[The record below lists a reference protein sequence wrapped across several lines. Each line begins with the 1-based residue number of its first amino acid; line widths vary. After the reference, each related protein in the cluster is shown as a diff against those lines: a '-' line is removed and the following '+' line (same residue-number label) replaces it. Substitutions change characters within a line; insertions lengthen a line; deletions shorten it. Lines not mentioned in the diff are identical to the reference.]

1 MNEGVGLTARPF
13 IFTNNQRLKNM
24 ACTQTLGGLTRDC
37 SNNMGGI
44 KEVYIANYDD
54 VSAVTFS
61 NDIITAFTMVGSAK
75 FKKYAFRPQTAEL
88 VSTPQVSSENGV
100 AYIQSVLTL
109 QFAKMDTTKRLEI
122 NALSLGD
129 LVIVV
134 VDNNGKM
141 WYLGKD
147 APVVAS
153 GGDSGTGK
161 AFGDANRYGI
171 QLTDNSREYPFE
183 VTATIPV

>member
-1 MNEGVGLTARPF
+1 
-13 IFTNNQRLKNM
+13 M
-24 ACTQTLGGLTRDC
+24 ACTQTLSGLTRDC
-37 SNNMGGI
+37 SNSMGGI
-44 KEVYIANYDD
+44 KEVYIANFDD
-54 VSAVTFS
+54 VSGVTITS
-61 NDIITAFTMVGSAK
+61 DIITTISMVGAAK
-75 FKKYAFRPQTAEL
+75 FKKYSFRPQTAEL
-88 VSTPQVSSENGV
+88 VSTPQVNSENGV
-100 AYIQSVLTL
+100 AYIQSVLTM

-129 LVIVV
+129 LALVV

-147 APVVAS
+147 NPVTAS

-161 AFGDANRYGI
+161 AFTDPNRYGI
-171 QLTDNSREYPFE
+171 QLTDNSLLYPYE

>member
-1 MNEGVGLTARPF
+1 
-13 IFTNNQRLKNM
+13 M
-24 ACTQTLGGLTRDC
+24 ACTQTLSGLTRDC

-44 KEVYIANYDD
+44 KEVYIANFDD
-54 VSAVTFS
+54 VASLTVTS
-61 NDIITAFTMVGSAK
+61 DIITAIAMQSSAK
-75 FKKYAFRPQTAEL
+75 FKKYSFRPQTAEL
-88 VSTPQVSSENGV
+88 VSTPQINSENGV

-122 NALSLGD
+122 NALALGD
-129 LVIVV
+129 LAIVV

-147 APVVAS
+147 NPVVAS

-171 QLTDNSREYPFE
+171 QLTDNSLLYPYE

>member
-1 MNEGVGLTARPF
+1 
-13 IFTNNQRLKNM
+13 M
-24 ACTQTLGGLTRDC
+24 ACIQTLSGLTRDC
-37 SNNMGGI
+37 SNSMGGI
-44 KEVYIANYDD
+44 KEVYIANFDD
-54 VSAVTFS
+54 VSGVTITS
-61 NDIITAFTMVGSAK
+61 DIITTISMVGAAK
-75 FKKYAFRPQTAEL
+75 FKKYSFRPQTAEL
-88 VSTPQVSSENGV
+88 VSTPQVNSENGV
-100 AYIQSVLTL
+100 AYIQSVLTM

-129 LVIVV
+129 LALVV

-147 APVVAS
+147 NPVTAS

-161 AFGDANRYGI
+161 AFTDANRYGI
-171 QLTDNSREYPFE
+171 QLTDNSLLYPYE

>member
-1 MNEGVGLTARPF
+1 
-13 IFTNNQRLKNM
+13 M
-24 ACTQTLGGLTRDC
+24 ACTQTLSGLTRDC
-37 SNNMGGI
+37 SNSMGGV
-44 KEVYIANYDD
+44 KEVYIANFDD
-54 VSAVTFS
+54 VSGVTIAS
-61 NDIITAFTMVGSAK
+61 DIITAIAMVSNAK
-75 FKKYAFRPQTAEL
+75 FKKYSFRPQTAEL
-88 VSTPQVSSENGV
+88 AMTPQINSENGV

-122 NALSLGD
+122 NALALGD

-171 QLTDNSREYPFE
+171 QLTDNSLLYPYE

>member
-1 MNEGVGLTARPF
+1 
-13 IFTNNQRLKNM
+13 M
-24 ACTQTLGGLTRDC
+24 ACTQILSGLTRDC
-37 SNNMGGI
+37 SNSMGGV
-44 KEVYIANYDD
+44 KEVYIANFDD
-54 VSAVTFS
+54 VSGVTIAS
-61 NDIITAFTMVGSAK
+61 DIITAIAMVGSAK
-75 FKKYAFRPQTAEL
+75 FKKYSFRPQTAEL
-88 VSTPQVSSENGV
+88 VSTPQINSENGV
-100 AYIQSVLTL
+100 AYIQSVLTM

-122 NALSLGD
+122 NALALGD

-147 APVVAS
+147 NPVVAS

-161 AFGDANRYGI
+161 AFTDANRYGI
-171 QLTDNSREYPFE
+171 QLTDNSLLYPYE

>member
-1 MNEGVGLTARPF
+1 
-13 IFTNNQRLKNM
+13 M
-24 ACTQTLGGLTRDC
+24 ACTQTLSGLTRDC
-37 SNNMGGI
+37 SNSMGGV
-44 KEVYIANYDD
+44 KEVYIANFDD
-54 VSAVTFS
+54 VSSVTITA
-61 NDIITAFTMVGSAK
+61 DIITAIAMVDTAK
-75 FKKYAFRPQTAEL
+75 FKKYSFRPQTAEL
-88 VSTPQVSSENGV
+88 VMTPQINSENGV

-122 NALSLGD
+122 NALALGD
-129 LVIVV
+129 LAIIV
-134 VDNNGKM
+134 VDNNGKK

-153 GGDSGTGK
+153 GGDSGTGR

-171 QLTDNSREYPFE
+171 QLTDNSLLYPYE

>member
-1 MNEGVGLTARPF
+1 
-13 IFTNNQRLKNM
+13 M
-24 ACTQTLGGLTRDC
+24 ACTQTLSGLTRDC
-37 SNNMGGI
+37 SNSMGGV
-44 KEVYIANYDD
+44 KEVYIANFDD
-54 VSAVTFS
+54 VSGVTITS
-61 NDIITAFTMVGSAK
+61 DIITTISMVGAAK
-75 FKKYAFRPQTAEL
+75 FKKYSFRPQTAEL
-88 VSTPQVSSENGV
+88 VSTPQVNSENGV
-100 AYIQSVLTL
+100 AYIQSVLTM

-129 LVIVV
+129 LALVV

-147 APVVAS
+147 NPVTAS

-161 AFGDANRYGI
+161 AFTDPNRYGI
-171 QLTDNSREYPFE
+171 QLTDNSLLYPYE

>member
-1 MNEGVGLTARPF
+1 
-13 IFTNNQRLKNM
+13 M
-24 ACTQTLGGLTRDC
+24 ACTQTLSGLTRDC
-37 SNNMGGI
+37 SNSMGGI
-44 KEVYIANYDD
+44 KEVYIANFDD
-54 VSAVTFS
+54 VSGVTITS
-61 NDIITAFTMVGSAK
+61 DIITTISMVGAAK
-75 FKKYAFRPQTAEL
+75 FKKYSFRPQTAEL
-88 VSTPQVSSENGV
+88 VSTPQVNSENGV
-100 AYIQSVLTL
+100 AYIQSVLTM

-129 LVIVV
+129 LALVV

-147 APVVAS
+147 NPVTAT

-161 AFGDANRYGI
+161 AFTDANRYGI
-171 QLTDNSREYPFE
+171 QLTDNSLLYPYE

>member
-1 MNEGVGLTARPF
+1 
-13 IFTNNQRLKNM
+13 M
-24 ACTQTLGGLTRDC
+24 ACTQTLAGIVRDC
-37 SNNMGGI
+37 SNSMGGI
-44 KEVYIANYDD
+44 KEVYIANFDD
-54 VSAVTFS
+54 VASLTLS
-61 NDIITAFTMVGSAK
+61 NNIITAITMESSK
-75 FKKYAFRPQTAEL
+75 TFKKYAFRPQTAEL
-88 VSTPQVSSENGV
+88 VSTPQISSENGV

-109 QFAKMDTTKRLEI
+109 QFAKMETPKRLEI
-122 NALSLGD
+122 NALALGD
-129 LVIVV
+129 LAIIV

-147 APVVAS
+147 NPVVAS

-183 VTATIPV
+183 FNGDLPV

>member
-1 MNEGVGLTARPF
+1 
-13 IFTNNQRLKNM
+13 M
-24 ACTQTLGGLTRDC
+24 ACTQTLSGLIRDC
-37 SNNMGGI
+37 SNSMGGI
-44 KEVYIANYDD
+44 KEVYIANFDD
-54 VSAVTFS
+54 VANLTITS
-61 NDIITAFTMVGSAK
+61 DIITAIAMQSSAK
-75 FKKYAFRPQTAEL
+75 FKKYSFRPQTAEL
-88 VSTPQVSSENGV
+88 VSTPQINSENGV

-122 NALSLGD
+122 NALALGD
-129 LVIVV
+129 LAIIV

-171 QLTDNSREYPFE
+171 QLTDNSLLYPYE

>member
-1 MNEGVGLTARPF
+1 
-13 IFTNNQRLKNM
+13 M
-24 ACTQTLGGLTRDC
+24 ACTQTLSGLTRDC
-37 SNNMGGI
+37 SNSMGGI
-44 KEVYIANYDD
+44 KEVYIANFDD
-54 VSAVTFS
+54 VSGVTITS
-61 NDIITAFTMVGSAK
+61 DIITTISMVGAAK
-75 FKKYAFRPQTAEL
+75 FKKYSFRPQTAEL
-88 VSTPQVSSENGV
+88 VSTPQVNSENGV
-100 AYIQSVLTL
+100 AYIQSVLTM

-129 LVIVV
+129 LALVV

-147 APVVAS
+147 NPVTAS

-161 AFGDANRYGI
+161 AFTDANRYGI
-171 QLTDNSREYPFE
+171 QLTDNSLLYPYE

>member
-1 MNEGVGLTARPF
+1 
-13 IFTNNQRLKNM
+13 M
-24 ACTQTLGGLTRDC
+24 ACTQTLAGIIRDC
-37 SNNMGGI
+37 SNSMGGI
-44 KEVYIANYDD
+44 KEVYIANFDD
-54 VSAVTFS
+54 VASLTVT
-61 NDIITAFTMVGSAK
+61 NDIITAIAMQSTAK
-75 FKKYAFRPQTAEL
+75 FKKYSYRPQTAEL
-88 VSTPQVSSENGV
+88 VSTPQINSENGV

-122 NALSLGD
+122 NALALGD

-147 APVVAS
+147 NPVVAS

-161 AFGDANRYGI
+161 AFTDANRYGI
-171 QLTDNSREYPFE
+171 QLTDNSLLYPYE

>member
-1 MNEGVGLTARPF
+1 
-13 IFTNNQRLKNM
+13 M
-24 ACTQTLGGLTRDC
+24 ACTQTLSGLTRDC
-37 SNNMGGI
+37 SNSLGGI
-44 KEVYIANYDD
+44 KEVYIANFDD
-54 VSAVTFS
+54 VSGLTIAS
-61 NDIITAFTMVGSAK
+61 DIITDITMVSSAK
-75 FKKYAFRPQTAEL
+75 FKKYSFRPQTAEL
-88 VSTPQVSSENGV
+88 AITPQVNSENGV

-109 QFAKMDTTKRLEI
+109 QFAKMDTTKRLEM

-129 LVIVV
+129 LAIVV

-147 APVVAS
+147 APVTAS
-153 GGDSGTGK
+153 GGDSGTGR

-171 QLTDNSREYPFE
+171 QLTDNSAQYPYE

>member
-1 MNEGVGLTARPF
+1 
-13 IFTNNQRLKNM
+13 M
-24 ACTQTLGGLTRDC
+24 ACTQTLSGLTRDC
-37 SNNMGGI
+37 SNSLGGI
-44 KEVYIANYDD
+44 REVYAANYDD
-54 VSAVTFS
+54 VSSLTIA
-61 NDIITAFTMVGSAK
+61 NDIITAIAMNGSAK

-88 VSTPQVSSENGV
+88 AITPQVNSENGV
-100 AYIQSVLTL
+100 AYIQSLLTL
-109 QFAKMDTTKRLEI
+109 QFAKMDTAKRLEM

-129 LVIVV
+129 LVFVV

-147 APVVAS
+147 APVTAS
-153 GGDSGTGK
+153 GGDSGTGR

-171 QLTDNSREYPFE
+171 QFADDSAEYPYE

>member
-1 MNEGVGLTARPF
+1 
-13 IFTNNQRLKNM
+13 M
-24 ACTQTLGGLTRDC
+24 ACTQTLSGLTRDC

-44 KEVYIANYDD
+44 KEVYIANFDD
-54 VSAVTFS
+54 VASLTVT
-61 NDIITAFTMVGSAK
+61 NDIITAIAMQSTAK
-75 FKKYAFRPQTAEL
+75 FKKYSFRPQTAEL
-88 VSTPQVSSENGV
+88 VSTPQINSENGV

-122 NALSLGD
+122 NALALGD

-147 APVVAS
+147 NPVVAS

-161 AFGDANRYGI
+161 AFTDANRYGI
-171 QLTDNSREYPFE
+171 QLTDNSLLYPYE

>member
-1 MNEGVGLTARPF
+1 
-13 IFTNNQRLKNM
+13 M
-24 ACTQTLGGLTRDC
+24 ACTQTLAGIVRDC
-37 SNNMGGI
+37 SNSMGGI
-44 KEVYIANYDD
+44 KEVYIANFDD
-54 VSAVTFS
+54 VASLTLS
-61 NDIITAFTMVGSAK
+61 NNIITAITMESSK
-75 FKKYAFRPQTAEL
+75 TFKKYAFRPQTAEL
-88 VSTPQVSSENGV
+88 VSTPQVNNENGV

-109 QFAKMDTTKRLEI
+109 QFAKMETPKRLEI
-122 NALSLGD
+122 NALALGD
-129 LVIVV
+129 LAIIV

-147 APVVAS
+147 NPVVAS

-183 VTATIPV
+183 FNGDLPV